1 MQNRRNFGKPEYWC
15 RKSDANVLDRQTP
28 EEDFRGRT
36 NRSGLMKRTRALP
49 RHEMMDRKMFS
60 EAENNSSL
68 ASDALHAWL
77 SLLVKFPSP
86 VLLAIVDG

>member
-1 MQNRRNFGKPEYWC
+1 
-15 RKSDANVLDRQTP
+15 
-28 EEDFRGRT
+28 
-36 NRSGLMKRTRALP
+36 
-49 RHEMMDRKMFS
+49 MDTKMFS

-86 VLLAIVDG
+86 VLLAIVDGWSENWSHCKDHCYFLQEILVSWQLVIEHIHAVVLTVDKF